1 MEQTI
6 AEDQKTYG
14 GAAAK
19 SKATTA
25 PSSVTST
32 AKELHAGQKRTY
44 IDAGLHEESI
54 TEAQRSITD
63 PATLQSLKDLR
74 DIITGM
80 EIQKKRKCAGKDVVS
95 QNLAGSRGIDEQ
107 DTTN

>member
-1 MEQTI
+1 VRYRKNGSNTVVNVHSLCLKEMEQTI

-14 GAAAK
+14 GATAK

-32 AKELHAGQKRTY
+32 AKELHAGTKRTY

-54 TEAQRSITD
+54 TEAQRSVTD
-63 PATLQSLKDLR
+63 PATLQSLMDLR

-80 EIQKKRKCAGKDVVS
+80 EI
-95 QNLAGSRGIDEQ
+95 
-107 DTTN
+107 